1 LFTYIYNLLCTSS
14 IQGLILKYYFILFY
28 FFLNANLNS
37 QNRIGEWK
45 SYPSSIDIRESIVKD
60 KKIISATSGGILI
73 FDQDSSSFEIITNI
87 DGMVEIYLNS
97 IAIDINGNVWVGSNS
112 PNGIIQIYN
121 YKEFKSVKVFDFEIW
136 ETSSIVTKDSVAFV
150 SYSNDG
156 EWGILEFFLDKNNI
170 YNYRQIYNPSGDQL
184 DFIYDIE
191 ILNNEL
197 YVATNLGLFN
207 GNFNDFILNYPN
219 NWTSKLSDKIIRKI
233 IHKNDIINIISDNE
247 IFTFGDMGIIKNFF
261 SSYENISI
269 IDFLIDFNGTIYII
283 SKWKLYQLNQSGAI
297 TKSWPIRYQPN
308 SIIELDSENLLI
320 SSESGLGVFNKNNEK
335 FKWFT
340 PNSPHSNIYT
350 SMVVLEDGRLF
361 AAGPNGFSILDDNGW
376 YNIITSQNKWS
387 IRNHDMKEF
396 DFFVSDSAQYISS
409 RVWSTLEDSNG
420 VWISNQGVFPKK
432 GEFDQSI
439 SGGVVFLP
447 LNNPGGMIV
456 FDTTSINPTNNSG
469 YMNVRGLNI
478 DKRGNVWASNFGSS
492 DSDKKI
498 IVFDK
503 KQYLD
508 NGEIFWHSITQSG
521 LGSNFNILDNP
532 THIIFPNE
540 HIALIG
546 SSKDDGLF
554 VLKFNI
560 DTDNDGIPDI
570 IDIDSDSDGTP
581 DIDDWDDDGDNI
593 PDNQDIIPVEWRNY
607 STLYGLENNTIWSIV
622 QNSEN
627 NFWILTSKGVQQISF
642 NNDFT
647 EISPFY
653 YTYFSGVA
661 FGEGSKMI
669 SDAKNNLWIS
679 SINKGLYVL
688 LENGVPWPD
697 WYGFRKGNSMLLSDD
712 VTSVAID
719 DKRGI
724 AYISTSKGI
733 NSLKIPFAESKN
745 NYSGIKIFPS
755 PYIIPSQLSMVID
768 GLMDESSL
776 KIITLSGNIIKNIDY
791 ISENNNGYQ
800 AFWDGKDNNGEYVSS
815 GIYLIVMYTKD
826 GKSTVEKVA
835 VIRE

>member
-1 LFTYIYNLLCTSS
+1 LFNYIYNLLCSS
-14 IQGLILKYYFILFY
+14 PIQGLILKYYFILFY
-28 FFLNANLNS
+28 FILNVNINS
-37 QNRIGEWK
+37 QNRVGDWR
-45 SYPSSIDIRESIVKD
+45 SYPSSIDIRESIIKD

-73 FDQDSSSFEIITNI
+73 FDQDSSSFEKITNI
-87 DGMVEIYLNS
+87 DGLVETDLNS
-97 IAIDINGNVWVGSNS
+97 IAIDINGHIWVGSNS
-112 PNGIIQIYN
+112 PNGIVQIYD
-121 YKEFKSVKVFDFEIW
+121 YKDFKSIKVFDFEIW
-136 ETSSIVTKDSVAFV
+136 EISSIAIRDSVAFV

-156 EWGILEFFLDKNNI
+156 EWGILEFFLDENNV
-170 YNYRQIYNPSGDQL
+170 YNYRQIYNPSENQL

-197 YVATNLGLFN
+197 YVATNLGLFT
-207 GNFNDFILNYPN
+207 GNFNDLILNYPN

-233 IHKNDIINIISDNE
+233 IYKNDKINFISDNE
-247 IFTFGDMGIIKNFF
+247 IFSFDEMGVIKKNNFL
-261 SSYENISI
+261 YENISI
-269 IDFLIDFNGTIYII
+269 IDFSIDFNGIIHVI
-283 SKWKLYQLNQSGAI
+283 SKWKLYELNQSGVI
-297 TKSWPIRYQPN
+297 TKSWPIRYELN
-308 SIIELDSENLLI
+308 SIIGFDSENLVI
-320 SSESGLGVFNKNNEK
+320 SSKSGLGIFNKSNEK
-335 FKWFT
+335 FKWST

-361 AAGPNGFSILDDNGW
+361 AVGPNGFSILDGNGW
-376 YNIITSQNKWS
+376 YNIITSQDKWS
-387 IRNHDMKEF
+387 IRNHDIEEF
-396 DFFVSDSAQYISS
+396 NFFVSDSAQYISS

-420 VWISNQGVFPKK
+420 LWISNQGVFPKED
-432 GEFDQSI
+432 EFNKPI

-447 LNNPGGMIV
+447 LNNPGGIIV
-456 FDTTSINPTNNSG
+456 FDTTSINPTNYLG

-478 DKRGNVWASNFGSS
+478 DKRGNIWASNFGSL
-492 DSDKKI
+492 DPDKKI

-503 KQYLD
+503 KQYLN

-532 THIIFPNE
+532 TDIIFPNDN
-540 HIALIG
+540 IALIG

-570 IDIDSDSDGTP
+570 IDIDSDSDGIP

-593 PDNQDIIPVEWRNY
+593 PDNQDVIPVEWRNF
-607 STLYGLENNTIWSIV
+607 STLHGLENNTIWSIV
-622 QNSEN
+622 QNNEN
-627 NFWILTSKGVQQISF
+627 NFWILTSEGLQQVSF
-642 NNDFT
+642 NDDFT
-647 EISPFY
+647 EILPFY

-661 FGEGSKMI
+661 FGEGSKVI

-688 LENGVPWPD
+688 LENSVPWPD

-719 DKRGI
+719 ERRGI

-745 NYSGIKIFPS
+745 NYSTIKVFPS
-755 PYIIPSQLSMVID
+755 PYVIPSQLPMVID

-776 KIITLSGNIIKNIDY
+776 KIITLSGNIIKKIDY
-791 ISENNNGYQ
+791 TFENNNGYQ
-800 AFWDGKDNNGEYVSS
+800 AFWNGKDNNGEYVSS
-815 GIYLIVMYTKD
+815 GIYFIVMYSKD
-826 GKSTVEKVA
+826 GRSTVEKVA